1 MHFLD
6 VTSSKIYGGLGSGL
20 VWGTLESP
28 RSLCRDATVSSRE
41 STVARNHD
49 ASINRKLKSLDFFQD
64 WRQIQVFKRAKGK
77 LSWGQV
83 QSLAR
88 GSIGSLRSPTC
99 IPSAAAPASY
109 HKAELQRRSDGL
121 PSKLSHPFGS
131 KMRPDAHIGFET
143 RPLSPVLTCTPSGTG
158 FTIILLWDP
167 GRHPGKHCQ
176 APSSVCQ
183 LPSMPSPG
191 PHPIKLGK
199 YREPQPG
206 WARVRKDH
214 LDNCGCNFPGSL
226 SGLDRN
232 SHADGGSLEPQSD
245 SGFLRTL

>member
-1 MHFLD
+1 M
-6 VTSSKIYGGLGSGL
+6 
-20 VWGTLESP
+20 WGTLESP

-64 WRQIQVFKRAKGK
+64 WRQIQVFKRTKGK

-88 GSIGSLRSPTC
+88 GSAGSLRSPTC

-131 KMRPDAHIGFET
+131 KMRPHAHIGFET
-143 RPLSPVLTCTPSGTG
+143 RPLSPVLTRTPSGTG